1 LLTQLLPK
9 LKVMN
14 TIKKTIPTGIA
25 TVAILLAVVF
35 AASADEGDESPGKGP
50 GFNAGNREAA
60 MEAVEKCDYDAWY
73 NALTEN
79 GNEPPILETINEGN
93 FERFCEMH
101 DLRMQ
106 AQAIADEL
114 GLPERGRGMGK
125 GGIRGAGSRPELTD
139 EQKAVMEQIRAL
151 MQSGD
156 HEAAQALMEEAG
168 MPFGKAMGKKSRCW
182 NQNQ

>member
-1 LLTQLLPK
+1 MINK
-9 LKVMN
+9 
-14 TIKKTIPTGIA
+14 IIPTGLA
-25 TVAILLAVVF
+25 TLIILLAVVF
-35 AASADEGDESPGKGP
+35 ATSADEGDETPAKGLR
-50 GFNAGNREAA
+50 FSAENREAV

-79 GNEPPILETINEGN
+79 GNEPPMLEYINEGN
-93 FERFCEMH
+93 FARFCEMH

-114 GLPERGRGMGK
+114 GLPKKGMRMGK
-125 GGIRGAGSRPELTD
+125 GGFKGHVQRLELTD
-139 EQKAVMEQIRAL
+139 EQKAVMEQVREL

-156 HEAAQALMEEAG
+156 REGAQALMEEAG
-168 MPFGKAMGKKSRCW
+168 MPFGKAMSRKSGHW